1 MLSESGVT
9 TFDMTTLFSALL
21 AQTTEKDGVAVSID
35 DCDCEECNSRRG
47 NIHIYSTLEL
57 AIVKDG
63 QAILQRL
70 TPDEAKMLAN
80 KIIRYAD
87 FVDATNKAV
96 ADQIDQLEEYV

>member
-1 MLSESGVT
+1 
-9 TFDMTTLFSALL
+9 MTTLFSALL